1 MEANRVNILYVD
13 DEVNNLVAF
22 KANFRLDYQIFT
34 AETAEEGM
42 KILREN
48 KIQIIIT
55 DQRMPGQ
62 TGVEFLERAI
72 KEFPEAIRILLTGYT
87 DINVVIDAINK
98 GQIFRYLMKPFND
111 VEIKMIIENAA
122 EVYKLRE
129 ENQELMKKLLTV
141 NEQLEFMLRQ
151 KLVS

>member
-1 MEANRVNILYVD
+1 MGANSINILYVD
-13 DEVNNLVAF
+13 DEVNNLIAF

-34 AETAEEGM
+34 AESAEEGM

-55 DQRMPGQ
+55 DQRMPEQ

-122 EVYKLRE
+122 EVYNLRE
-129 ENQELMKKLLTV
+129 ENKELLKKLLTV